1 MKAYLKNYRQ
11 SPRKVRLVAD
21 MIRGKSVS
29 RAQAML
35 SFTDNK
41 SAPALKKLVDSAA
54 SNARSQGKDSSK
66 MMIKEITVDL
76 GTTMKRIRPM
86 SRGRANQFR
95 KRSSKILIVLGDV
108 ETKTAKGRSSD
119 QSAKQ
124 IGLGKKEKKSAAK
137 EALVKNDAPKKTVK
151 KVAKK
156 APEKAAKK

>member
-29 RAQAML
+29 KAQAML

-54 SNARSQGKDSSK
+54 SNARSQGKDSNN
-66 MMIKEITVDL
+66 MMVKEITVDQ
-76 GTTMKRIRPM
+76 GITMKRIRPM

-95 KRSSKILIVLGDV
+95 KRSSKISIVLG
-108 ETKTAKGRSSD
+108 EME
-119 QSAKQ
+119 
-124 IGLGKKEKKSAAK
+124 KKEKKPAAK
-137 EALVKNDAPKKTVK
+137 EAPVK

-156 APEKAAKK
+156 APKKTAKPARAQRAGGK